1 MDPVQ
6 PPPAPSASALDSSSS
21 RGGSGSGSSSSWL
34 PPLVAHALRLV
45 LARPAP
51 SQPFSTF
58 MQHAREGRVSEVLM
72 GHDRFE
78 VKMKPPTGGVAG
90 GGAVETYTTRVVPY
104 MDRQRIIEM
113 LDANGVRFGSLM
125 PSWGRRFFTLLLGL
139 APFLYLA
146 LVYRMLTR
154 MYNPSDSVGKEH
166 RQQGGGRKRVT
177 FKDVAGVD
185 QAKIELAE
193 VVQFLKDRSRFVAI
207 GARLP
212 KGILLSGPP
221 GTGKTLL
228 ARAVANEAG
237 VPFISCSA
245 SDFVEMLVG
254 RGAARVRDLFQRG
267 MAAAPCIIFI
277 DEVGKSVFWGLICR
291 GPICCLL
298 FAHPRTASNRN
309 RHNSWT
315 PWPRRAGPSPP
326 MTSASRPS
334 TSS

>member
-1 MDPVQ
+1 M
-6 PPPAPSASALDSSSS
+6 ASAIDAQPSESSS
-21 RGGSGSGSSSSWL
+21 RSSSGWL
-34 PPLVAHALRLV
+34 SPFVMHALRLV
-45 LARPAP
+45 LARPGP
-51 SQPFSTF
+51 SRPFSQF
-58 MQHAREGRVSEVLM
+58 MEHAREGRISEVLM

-78 VKMKPPTGGVAG
+78 VKMKPPAG
-90 GGAVETYTTRVVPY
+90 SVGEAMESYTTAVVPY

-113 LDANGVRFGSLM
+113 LDANGVRFGSLV
-125 PSWGRRFFTLLLGL
+125 PSWGRRFLTLLLGL

-154 MYNPSDSVGKEH
+154 MYNPSDSVGKTH
-166 RQQGGGRKRVT
+166 QQQGGGRKRVT

-193 VVQFLKDRSRFVAI
+193 VVAFLKDRSRFVAI

-277 DEVGKSVFWGLICR
+277 DEVGMLLPVPLISC
-291 GPICCLL
+291 P
-298 FAHPRTASNRN
+298 T
-309 RHNSWT
+309 
-315 PWPRRAGPSPP
+315 
-326 MTSASRPS
+326 M
-334 TSS
+334 